1 MTLDDRFNTISTIII
16 TNLQGKGSQGTG
28 FFYQEQEKKDTEK
41 KEGQWVAIKKLWLIT
56 NKHVLFVKDKTGKEQ
71 IPDTF
76 TFHLRRIN
84 GKHIEWFPVVLT
96 KDELKKRT
104 KIHTNPIVDIAAIEI
119 IDLVTELIK
128 DKNNTLTQWTAVM
141 EENLPGKNKINVEV
155 SDEAISIGYPKG
167 FYDELNLFPIV
178 KSGIIASRWGA
189 YFNGNPYFLIDAKL
203 FPGSSGSLVISR
215 PINQIMEGGK
225 IFTSKEKQFAFLGV
239 YSGEPFRQST
249 PLEFDDMTIIRK
261 EGFNVGIVWY
271 SHLVVEIVKNGN
283 SI

>member
-1 MTLDDRFNTISTIII
+1 
-16 TNLQGKGSQGTG
+16 
-28 FFYQEQEKKDTEK
+28 
-41 KEGQWVAIKKLWLIT
+41 
-56 NKHVLFVKDKTGKEQ
+56 
-71 IPDTF
+71 
-76 TFHLRRIN
+76 
-84 GKHIEWFPVVLT
+84 
-96 KDELKKRT
+96 
-104 KIHTNPIVDIAAIEI
+104 
-119 IDLVTELIK
+119 
-128 DKNNTLTQWTAVM
+128 LTQWTAVM